1 MKNAKISEVLKN
13 YRKLNKLSV
22 RDVSGILKEKSLNV
36 AEKTIYGWESGQ
48 TQPNADTLL
57 MLCEIYNIENI
68 SIVDVAVKAKDAYN
82 VNPLKQYVIGVG
94 SGFLIG
100 SLIITVMFYFDDS
113 IKKPEDIEEKVG
125 LSVLSTVPKY
135 KGKKKRK

>member
-68 SIVDVAVKAKDAYN
+68 LGTDEEPINLTSHEVK
-82 VNPLKQYVIGVG
+82 LIKQYRNH
-94 SGFLIG
+94 
-100 SLIITVMFYFDDS
+100 
-113 IKKPEDIEEKVG
+113 PEIQDAVNKLLDV
-125 LSVLSTVPKY
+125 
-135 KGKKKRK
+135 

>member
-36 AEKTIYGWESGQ
+36 AEKTTYGWESGQ

-68 SIVDVAVKAKDAYN
+68 LGTFGYTDEKPINLTSHEVK
-82 VNPLKQYVIGVG
+82 LIKQYRNH
-94 SGFLIG
+94 
-100 SLIITVMFYFDDS
+100 
-113 IKKPEDIEEKVG
+113 PEIQDAVNKLLDV
-125 LSVLSTVPKY
+125 
-135 KGKKKRK
+135 

>member
-1 MKNAKISEVLKN
+1 MKNEKISEVLKN

-22 RDVSGILKEKSLNV
+22 RDVSGLLKEKSLNV

-68 SIVDVAVKAKDAYN
+68 
-82 VNPLKQYVIGVG
+82 
-94 SGFLIG
+94 
-100 SLIITVMFYFDDS
+100 
-113 IKKPEDIEEKVG
+113 
-125 LSVLSTVPKY
+125 LSTFGYTNKEPINLTKHEETLIKHY
-135 KGKKKRK
+135 RKHPEIQDAVNKLLDV

>member
-13 YRKLNKLSV
+13 YRKLIKLSV
-22 RDVSGILKEKSLNV
+22 RDVSGLLKEKSLNV

-68 SIVDVAVKAKDAYN
+68 LGTFGYTDEEPINLTNHETKLIRQYRNHPEVQDAVNKLLDV
-82 VNPLKQYVIGVG
+82 
-94 SGFLIG
+94 
-100 SLIITVMFYFDDS
+100 
-113 IKKPEDIEEKVG
+113 
-125 LSVLSTVPKY
+125 
-135 KGKKKRK
+135 

>member
-68 SIVDVAVKAKDAYN
+68 GCDPFGSDPCGCGIDFLRVPQQGDVSAGPARAGEISASEKRVILQRGRN
-82 VNPLKQYVIGVG
+82 VPPGDG
-94 SGFLIG
+94 
-100 SLIITVMFYFDDS
+100 
-113 IKKPEDIEEKVG
+113 
-125 LSVLSTVPKY
+125 
-135 KGKKKRK
+135 R

>member
-1 MKNAKISEVLKN
+1 MKNEKISEVLKN

-22 RDVSGILKEKSLNV
+22 RDVSVLLKEKSLNV

-68 SIVDVAVKAKDAYN
+68 LNTFGYTNKE
-82 VNPLKQYVIGVG
+82 PLNLTKHEEKLIKQYR
-94 SGFLIG
+94 
-100 SLIITVMFYFDDS
+100 
-113 IKKPEDIEEKVG
+113 KHPEIQGAVNKLLDV
-125 LSVLSTVPKY
+125 
-135 KGKKKRK
+135 